1 MKKSLLFFMAISLI
15 TANPV
20 IAQSRLLNKVKN
32 SVANDLLSKKEEPNQ
47 QPEPKCACD
56 KPEVAMDMGGKLELD
71 YKELTISISDDGRI
85 LAKHNGLNEYYIIK
99 DGVTQGPYKE
109 DDPRIKGFEAYKE
122 EVPEGAD
129 PWLIKYKEYITK
141 TGGKYMITFGGKTY
155 GPFGQINNFEV
166 SRSKEKFAAIV
177 VENPLMGGDEAK
189 KMEAAAKN
197 AKTDQERMDLAMQYA
212 QQMQQKMMQGGGPES
227 MQPKFVSNIP
237 NANYDPIKTVS
248 TFMKGNMKYND
259 ILMISYDKILD
270 LQGNTIFSIKPEAFG
285 AEQVFVNTDNTKY
298 AYYNYGTLTFS
309 DNSTMSELFSL
320 RMVKVDGKIYLAYM
334 YYSPKK
340 NAIMQ
345 CKIPF

>member
-1 MKKSLLFFMAISLI
+1 MKKSLLFLMVICLISSI
-15 TANPV
+15 PV
-20 IAQSRLLNKVKN
+20 NAQGLLKKVTKSMTN
-32 SVANDLLSKKEEPNQ
+32 ELLGKKEDPNQ

-56 KPEVAMDMGGKLELD
+56 KPEVAMNMGGKLELD
-71 YKELTISISDDGRI
+71 YKELTISVSDDGRI

-109 DDPRIKGFEAYKE
+109 NDPRLKDFEAYKE
-122 EVPEGAD
+122 EVPEGTD
-129 PWLIKYKEYITK
+129 PWIFKYKEYIAK
-141 TGGKYMITFGGKTY
+141 TGEKYMISFGGKTY
-155 GPFGQINNFEV
+155 GPYGQINNFVV
-166 SRSKEKFAAIV
+166 SISKEKFAAIV
-177 VENPLMGGDEAK
+177 IENPLMSESDAK
-189 KMEAAAKN
+189 KMEEAAKN
-197 AKTDQERMDLAMQYA
+197 AKTDQERMDLSMQYA
-212 QQMQQKMMQGGGPES
+212 QQMQDKMMQGGGPES

-248 TFMKGNMKYND
+248 TFMKGDMKYDD
-259 ILMISYDKILD
+259 ILMIGYNKILD

-285 AEQVFVNTDNTKY
+285 AEKVFVNTDNTKY

-309 DNSTMSELFSL
+309 DNTTMSELFSL
-320 RMVKVDGKIYLAYM
+320 RMVKVDGKFYLAYM